1 MANDYSLNSKV
12 AAISV
17 IIEQQINELE
27 ELMKDDFNFP
37 PYDQE
42 KLSLAKGYLEQAD
55 EELGN
60 LYV

>member
-1 MANDYSLNSKV
+1 
-12 AAISV
+12 
-17 IIEQQINELE
+17 
-27 ELMKDDFNFP
+27 MKDDFNFP

-42 KLSLAKGYLEQAD
+42 KLSLVKGYLEQAD